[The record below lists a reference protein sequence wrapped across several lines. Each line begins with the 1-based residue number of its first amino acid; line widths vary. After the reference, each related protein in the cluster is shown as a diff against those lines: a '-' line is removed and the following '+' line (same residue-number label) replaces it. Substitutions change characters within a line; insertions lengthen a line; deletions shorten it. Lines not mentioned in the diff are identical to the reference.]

1 MKIVDSPKQLR
12 KHISQLNREKILV
25 YPILTSLER
34 HSTLSRISSII
45 LSDGVLDLFINY
57 NNIDSDKVE
66 EKVDFSQ
73 FKEVWVVGLK
83 EFLYHYDFLPNMYDV
98 EMSLF
103 WQDKDFEVEEKR
115 IYTVFRRRNA
125 PRANDLIPIWKHYEQ
140 FKEWKKFYGDV
151 KISKFSQL
159 YPKGLQWIEK
169 NGLSTESGLEYT
181 QYNPLT
187 TTSRPSNTFG
197 GINYAALKKEGGV
210 RDRFVSRFD
219 GVNYTNLTLM
229 DIILD

>member
-1 MKIVDSPKQLR
+1 MLKC
-12 KHISQLNREKILV
+12 
-25 YPILTSLER
+25 
-34 HSTLSRISSII
+34 HSF
-45 LSDGVLDLFINY
+45 G
-57 NNIDSDKVE
+57 K
-66 EKVDFSQ
+66 
-73 FKEVWVVGLK
+73 
-83 EFLYHYDFLPNMYDV
+83 
-98 EMSLF
+98 
-103 WQDKDFEVEEKR
+103 DKDFEVEEKR

-181 QYNPLT
+181 QYNSLT

-197 GINYAALKKEGGV
+197 GINYAALKKDGGV

-219 GVNYTNLTLM
+219 GGKLYQLDFDGYHIRLIGKLIGVNIPLDVKAHKWLADQYGADIKDAKAITFRQLYGGVEDEYYHIPFFQKTSDYINSMWMDFLRNRHKYTNYESINQNKTTH
-229 DIILD
+229 